1 MSAIAQSETTVRAS
15 APSSFARVPAAFK
28 LQFTVPSAL
37 VWIPLMVFFGAWAIS
52 VGIGLWIEA
61 AGADFTAQS
70 PFYSGASQAAV
81 WCLLFIGAYA
91 ASHTF
96 SFAMALSFSRRV
108 YIFGVL
114 LAFGLVSVAYGVL
127 FGLLAALEQATDGL
141 GGHFYTFALP
151 FLVADSGAV
160 GAGALAA
167 ALCLAAMLFGFFW
180 AILYRRVSVMAV
192 TIVALTLGVVI
203 LAAVMLVTTN
213 GWWPEVGEWVMNQSA
228 LSGAGW
234 FLIPIV
240 GLILASYAI
249 IRRATP

>member
-1 MSAIAQSETTVRAS
+1 MSTIAQTETTVGTS

-37 VWIPLMVFFGAWAIS
+37 VWIPLIVFFGAWGIA
-52 VGIGLWIEA
+52 VGAGLWIEA
-61 AGADFTAQS
+61 AGADFTAES
-70 PFYSGASQAAV
+70 PFYSGASQAAI
-81 WCLLFIGAYA
+81 WCLAFIGAYA

-96 SFAMALSFSRRV
+96 PFAMALSFSRRV
-108 YIFGVL
+108 FVFGVL

-127 FGLLAALEQATDGL
+127 FGALAALEQATDGL

-151 FLVADSGAV
+151 FLVAGSGAV

-167 ALCLAAMLFGFFW
+167 ALCFASMLFGFFW
-180 AILYRRVSVMAV
+180 AILYRRASVMTV
-192 TIVALTLGVVI
+192 TMVALGLGVAI

-213 GWWPEVGEWVMNQSA
+213 GWWPEVGEWLMNQSA
-228 LSGAGW
+228 LTGAGW
-234 FLIPIV
+234 FLIPIT
-240 GLILASYAI
+240 GLILVNYAI